1 MTLRIVTL
9 NSFMPGFRLVSSW
22 AGRHGH
28 QIVLVVTTPIGTD
41 RRYDA
46 TSDPF
51 VLGLPPGTD
60 ILLTGKLRSVAAPVI
75 AALEPDLVISAAYPR
90 LIPPEI
96 LDIPR
101 YGALN
106 LHPSALPAGR
116 GPNPFRL
123 VYEGATTI
131 GATLHRTAR
140 EFDTGPVL
148 SLVSGPL
155 PDPLTPQ
162 TLYAAQARLLGQA
175 LEQGTARALA
185 GDPGTP
191 QDDTHAS
198 SAPAFTEADELLDL
212 AEPGAVIR
220 RRFAALNM
228 LGPRARVLVDGTEVL
243 LADLYGVP
251 PDDQTTADAKPG
263 MILASHPD
271 GWTVQT
277 ADDALRLVTPTP
289 REP

>member
-1 MTLRIVTL
+1 MPLRIVSL
-9 NSFMPGFRLVSSW
+9 NSFMPGFQLVSSW
-22 AGRHGH
+22 AERHGH
-28 QIVLVVTTPIGTD
+28 ELVLVVTTPIGTE

-46 TSDPF
+46 TRDPF
-51 VLGLPPGTD
+51 ILGLPSRTD
-60 ILLTGKLRSVAAPVI
+60 ILVTGRLRSVAAPVI

-106 LHPSALPAGR
+106 VHPSALPAGR

-123 VYEGATTI
+123 VYDGATTI

-140 EFDTGPVL
+140 SFDTGPIL
-148 SLVSGPL
+148 SQVTGPL

-175 LEQGTARALA
+175 LEEGTAAALA
-185 GDPGTP
+185 GAPGTP
-191 QDDTHAS
+191 QDDSHAS
-198 SAPAFTEADELLDL
+198 AAPVWTEAEELLDL
-212 AEPGAVIR
+212 TEPGAVIR
-220 RRFAALNM
+220 RKFAALNII
-228 LGPRARVLVDGTEVL
+228 GPRARVLIDGEMVQ
-243 LADLYGVP
+243 LADLYAVP
-251 PDDQTTADAKPG
+251 AMPAVTDANPG
-263 MILASHPD
+263 TVLATHLD

-277 ADDALRLVTPTP
+277 ADQPLRLVTP
-289 REP
+289 

>member
-1 MTLRIVTL
+1 MPLRIVSL
-9 NSFMPGFRLVSSW
+9 NSFLPGFRLVSSW
-22 AGRHGH
+22 AERHGH
-28 QIVLVVTTPIGTD
+28 QLVLVVTTPIGTE

-46 TSDPF
+46 TRDPF

-60 ILLTGKLRSVAAPVI
+60 ILVTGRLRSVAAPVI

-140 EFDTGPVL
+140 SFDSGPIL
-148 SLVSGPL
+148 SQVNGPL
-155 PDPLTPQ
+155 PAPLTPR
-162 TLYAAQARLLGQA
+162 TLFAAQDRLLGQA
-175 LEQGTARALA
+175 LEQGTAAALS
-185 GDPGTP
+185 GEPGTP
-191 QDDTHAS
+191 QDDSLAT
-198 SAPAFTEADELLDL
+198 SAPAWTEADELLDMT
-212 AEPGAVIR
+212 EPGAVIR
-220 RRFAALNM
+220 RKFAALNL
-228 LGPRARVLVDGTEVL
+228 LGPRARVVIDGTVVL
-243 LADLYGVP
+243 LADLYAVP
-251 PDDQTTADAKPG
+251 PTDPKHNATPG
-263 MILASHPD
+263 TILITHPD

-277 ADDALRLVTPTP
+277 ADETLRLVVSRPV
-289 REP
+289 

>member
-1 MTLRIVTL
+1 MPLRIVSL

-22 AGRHGH
+22 AERHGH
-28 QIVLVVTTPIGTD
+28 QLVLVVTTPIGSD

-60 ILLTGKLRSVAAPVI
+60 VLVTGRLRSVAAPVI

-90 LIPPEI
+90 LIPAEI

-106 LHPSALPAGR
+106 LHPSVLPGGR

-123 VYEGATTI
+123 VYDGATTI

-140 EFDTGPVL
+140 SFDTGPIL
-148 SLVSGPL
+148 SQVSGPV

-175 LEQGTARALA
+175 LEQGTSAALS
-185 GDPGTP
+185 GEPGTP
-191 QDDTHAS
+191 QDDSLATP
-198 SAPAFTEADELLDL
+198 APAWTEADELLDL
-212 AEPGAVIR
+212 TEPGAVIR
-220 RRFAALNM
+220 RKFAALNM
-228 LGPRARVLVDGTEVL
+228 L
-243 LADLYGVP
+243 
-251 PDDQTTADAKPG
+251 
-263 MILASHPD
+263 
-271 GWTVQT
+271 
-277 ADDALRLVTPTP
+277 
-289 REP
+289 

>member
-1 MTLRIVTL
+1 MPLRIVSL
-9 NSFMPGFRLVSSW
+9 NSFMPGFQLVSSW
-22 AGRHGH
+22 AERHGH
-28 QIVLVVTTPIGTD
+28 QLVLVVTTPIGTE

-46 TSDPF
+46 TRAPF

-60 ILLTGKLRSVAAPVI
+60 SLVTGRLRSVAARVI

-140 EFDTGPVL
+140 SFDSGPIL
-148 SLVSGPL
+148 SQVSGPL

-162 TLYAAQARLLGQA
+162 TLFAAQDRLLGQA
-175 LEQGTARALA
+175 LEQGTAAALS
-185 GDPGTP
+185 GEPGTP
-191 QDDTHAS
+191 QDDTLATP
-198 SAPAFTEADELLDL
+198 APAWTEADELLDMT
-212 AEPGAVIR
+212 EPGAIIR
-220 RRFAALNM
+220 RKFAALNL
-228 LGPRARVLVDGTEVL
+228 LGSRARVLIDGTVVL
-243 LADLYGVP
+243 LADLYAVP
-251 PDDQTTADAKPG
+251 PTDPEHNAKPG
-263 MILASHPD
+263 TSLVSHPD
-271 GWTVQT
+271 GFTVQT
-277 ADDALRLVTPTP
+277 ADETLRLVVS
-289 REP
+289 RLV